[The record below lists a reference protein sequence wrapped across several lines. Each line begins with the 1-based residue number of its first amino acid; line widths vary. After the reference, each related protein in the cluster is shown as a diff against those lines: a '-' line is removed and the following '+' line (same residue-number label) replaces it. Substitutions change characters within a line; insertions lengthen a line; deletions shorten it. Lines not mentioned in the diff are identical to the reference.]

1 MEIVRARIDVIFD
14 ELARLPPLPVAVP
27 VAATHNQQRKCTAA
41 WLYEHPQDAQLY
53 SLGPT
58 CAPWYQLLASSW
70 YQLASSWYRKMDLG
84 ASDHASALPLTFEHI
99 LRASPFG
106 FGSSKTNTESTRM
119 IAVAHRRT
127 QKPASYRTCILPLDS
142 RDCSTTRANDSARS
156 STHARICPSMVAPR
170 RWRSKHIANVQA
182 LT

>member
-58 CAPWYQLLASSW
+58 CAP
-70 YQLASSWYRKMDLG
+70 SSWYRKMDLG
-84 ASDHASALPLTFEHI
+84 ASDHA
-99 LRASPFG
+99 
-106 FGSSKTNTESTRM
+106 
-119 IAVAHRRT
+119 RRL
-127 QKPASYRTCILPLDS
+127 SL
-142 RDCSTTRANDSARS
+142 
-156 STHARICPSMVAPR
+156 
-170 RWRSKHIANVQA
+170 
-182 LT
+182 

>member
-58 CAPWYQLLASSW
+58 CAP
-70 YQLASSWYRKMDLG
+70 SSWYRKMDLG
-84 ASDHASALPLTFEHI
+84 ASDHASALPLSI

-106 FGSSKTNTESTRM
+106 FAQHLFKNKYRVHTNDRGRAQAHKPRIVSFLSTVETPRH
-119 IAVAHRRT
+119 V
-127 QKPASYRTCILPLDS
+127 P
-142 RDCSTTRANDSARS
+142 TTR
-156 STHARICPSMVAPR
+156 PAPR
-170 RWRSKHIANVQA
+170 RMHASVPRWSHRVAGAQNTLPTCKHSHEERTA
-182 LT
+182 LRQWV